1 MAKNSTIII
10 IDYYMGNILSIVN
23 KIKRIGHE
31 AIVTNEINLIKK
43 ADKIILPGVGHFQKA
58 IENLNRLQL
67 LDVLNE
73 TVLFRKTPILGICLG
88 MQLLARHSEEGNVN
102 GLNWLNAEVVK
113 FKINDQLKYKVPH
126 IGWNNVMVKKESSLF
141 TGLSEDS
148 MFYFVHSYH
157 MVCNDEKD
165 VLTQTEYEY
174 AFTSSVHKDN
184 IFGTQF
190 HPEKSHDAGEVLLR
204 NFINS

>member
-1 MAKNSTIII
+1 
-10 IDYYMGNILSIVN
+10 MGNILSIVN